1 MGYMARGLSPEG
13 PRSLLRAASHYSPQL
28 NQKAANWMSRK
39 FSSRNENGQTM
50 VEFTLVLPILC
61 VVLFGVIQM
70 GILFHDYI
78 RLTDATRA
86 GARVAAV
93 SSQDPSRVSN
103 VSAAVKESFAPK
115 PDPHNDQSKVA
126 PSVVSTWAHGADVTV
141 AATYPYSVS
150 LLGFVVRSGL
160 LLSLIHI

>member
-1 MGYMARGLSPEG
+1 MRYMARGLSPER
-13 PRSLLRAASHYSPQL
+13 PRSLLRAAPHYSPQL

-78 RLTDATRA
+78 TLTDATRA

-93 SSQDPSRVSN
+93 SSQDPNRVSK
-103 VSAAVKESFAPK
+103 VSAAVKNSAQ
-115 PDPHNDQSKVA
+115 NLDQAQIS
-126 PSVVSTWAHGADVTV
+126 PSVSSTWAHGADVTV
-141 AATYPYSVS
+141 TATYPYSVS

-160 LLSLIHI
+160 LSSATTERVE

>member
-1 MGYMARGLSPEG
+1 MARGLSPER
-13 PRSLLRAASHYSPQL
+13 PRSLLTAATSYSPQL

-78 RLTDATRA
+78 TLTDATRA
-86 GARVAAV
+86 GSRVAAV
-93 SSQDPSRVSN
+93 SSQDPNRVSK
-103 VSAAVKESFAPK
+103 VSAAVKNSAQ
-115 PDPHNDQSKVA
+115 NLDQDQIS
-126 PSVVSTWAHGADVTV
+126 PSVSSTWAHGADVTV
-141 AATYPYSVS
+141 TATYPYSVS
-150 LLGFVVRSGL
+150 LLGFVVRSGS
-160 LLSLIHI
+160 LSSATTERVE

>member
-1 MGYMARGLSPEG
+1 
-13 PRSLLRAASHYSPQL
+13 
-28 NQKAANWMSRK
+28 MSKK
-39 FSSRNENGQTM
+39 FWSRNEKGQTM

-78 RLTDATRA
+78 TLTDATRA

-93 SSQDPSRVSN
+93 SSQDPLRVSK
-103 VSAAVKESFAPK
+103 VSAAVKNSAQ
-115 PDPHNDQSKVA
+115 NLDQSKVS

-141 AATYPYSVS
+141 TATYPYSVS
-150 LLGFVVRSGL
+150 LLGFVVKSGS
-160 LLSLIHI
+160 LSSSTTERVE

>member
-1 MGYMARGLSPEG
+1 MRYLARGPLT
-13 PRSLLRAASHYSPQL
+13 RRAPAPSSEQHRYSPQL

-39 FSSRNENGQTM
+39 FSSRNEKGQTM

-78 RLTDATRA
+78 TLTDATRA

-93 SSQDPSRVSN
+93 SSQDPLRVSK
-103 VSAAVKESFAPK
+103 VSAAVKNSAQ
-115 PDPHNDQSKVA
+115 NLDQSKVF
-126 PSVVSTWAHGADVTV
+126 PSVVSTWAHGADVKVT
-141 AATYPYSVS
+141 ATYPYSVS
-150 LLGFVVRSGL
+150 LLGFVVKSGS
-160 LLSLIHI
+160 LSSSTTERVE